1 MPSLQGKT
9 AFVTA
14 AGQGIGRAT
23 ALAFAEAGAKVIAT
37 DLDAGKLASLASAR
51 IATQALNVLDPAA
64 IKAAAEAASPIDIL
78 FNCAGFVHQGTIMD
92 ATEDEWSFAFDLNC
106 RSMFRTMQAFLP
118 AMLAQGRGVIINMAS
133 VASSLKGVP
142 SRFIYS
148 ASKAAVI
155 GMTRSV
161 AADYVTKGIRCNC
174 LCPGTVETP
183 SLGER
188 IEANAQAAGGVDAAR
203 AAFVA
208 RQPMGRL
215 GRPEE
220 IAALCVYLAGDD
232 AQFITGQSLVI
243 DGGLTV

>member
-37 DLDAGKLASLASAR
+37 DLDAAKLTGLDG
-51 IATQALNVLDPAA
+51 ITTQALNVLDPAA
-64 IKAAAEAASPIDIL
+64 IKEAAAKAGPIDIL
-78 FNCAGFVHQGTIMD
+78 FNCAGFVHQGTLLE

-118 AMLAQGRGVIINMAS
+118 GMLTQGRGVIINMAS

-188 IEANAQAAGGVDAAR
+188 IEANAQAAGGVEAAK

-232 AQFITGQSLVI
+232 AQFITGQALVI
-243 DGGLTV
+243 DGGLTL

>member
-1 MPSLQGKT
+1 M
-9 AFVTA
+9 
-14 AGQGIGRAT
+14 
-23 ALAFAEAGAKVIAT
+23 
-37 DLDAGKLASLASAR
+37 D
-51 IATQALNVLDPAA
+51 VLDPAA
-64 IKAAAEAASPIDIL
+64 IRAAAVETGPVDIL
-78 FNCAGFVHQGTIMD
+78 FNCAGFVHQGTILE

-118 AMLAQGRGVIINMAS
+118 SMLAQGRGVIINMAS
-133 VASSLKGVP
+133 VSSSLKGVP
-142 SRFIYS
+142 NRFIY
-148 ASKAAVI
+148 ASTKAAVI

-188 IEANAQAAGGVDAAR
+188 IEANAQAAGGVEAAK

-220 IAALCVYLAGDD
+220 IAALAVYLASDD

-243 DGGLTV
+243 DGGLTL